1 MLEEHGYRARIVIE
15 RLDGGAITDADRVVL
30 NDATSAAEEH
40 GTASPQVRE
49 RVVAGHLARSRT
61 RLAAKGDS
69 GAQGA
74 GSESPRFR
82 RRSHDATHRF
92 GLRVMEVRR
101 ALALQA
107 GVGFGA
113 VGSLFLARGL

>member
-61 RLAAKGDS
+61 RLAAKGTPSRKAPVARARDSDGGRTMPRIDS
-69 GAQGA
+69 GL
-74 GSESPRFR
+74 
-82 RRSHDATHRF
+82 T
-92 GLRVMEVRR
+92 
-101 ALALQA
+101 
-107 GVGFGA
+107 
-113 VGSLFLARGL
+113 